1 MAPILPALLPAAAKH
16 HGRYGHA
23 TIALSAL
30 ATGLADRVHV
40 AHCVLTGHVVDQG
53 PCPRCSHRTLA

>member
-1 MAPILPALLPAAAKH
+1 MGPIVPASIPVAARH
-16 HGRYGHA
+16 RGRYGHA
-23 TIALSAL
+23 TMALSAL
-30 ATGLADRVHV
+30 ASGLVDRVHV